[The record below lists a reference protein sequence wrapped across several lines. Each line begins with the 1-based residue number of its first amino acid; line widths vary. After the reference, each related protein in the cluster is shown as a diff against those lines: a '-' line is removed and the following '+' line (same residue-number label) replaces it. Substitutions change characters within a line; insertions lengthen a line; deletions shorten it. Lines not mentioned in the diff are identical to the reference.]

1 MKTRIIQDGPAPD
14 RVCETP
20 AATPT
25 GTRNLAARI
34 GCWSARHR
42 KKAIFGWLAF
52 VILAFAIG
60 NAVGT
65 KTLESAELGVGESGR
80 ADKAAFNALPK
91 KAEESVLVQSKTLS
105 ARDPQFRSA
114 VADVSARLRKTAD
127 VKHVVGP
134 YSAAGASQVSADKHS
149 VLVNFDLPGNTET
162 TSKSVTPALAAVAA
176 AQQANPD
183 LRVEQVGDASIQK
196 ALVEKDN
203 QDLGKAA
210 LTSLPITLVILI
222 IAFGSL
228 IAAGVP
234 LLLAIS
240 SVLATMGL
248 VAILSHV
255 SPVSSVINEVILLI
269 GLAVGVD
276 YALFYLKREREE
288 RAAGKSPAAA
298 LDTAAGTS
306 GRAVL
311 ISGLTV
317 IIAMAG
323 MYLGGSPIFTSFAT
337 GTIVVVAVCVVGSVT
352 VLPAVLSKLGD
363 RAAMG
368 RVPLLGGLKRRIAEA
383 SPWARLVDR
392 VLKRPLLWALLS
404 GGFLLAL
411 AAPTLGLHTAL
422 PGTETYSRDVSVMRT
437 YDRVQGAFPSESL
450 PATVVIKAD
459 DVTAPSVVAGVA
471 KLERAARN
479 RPNLFDGPATIKRS
493 SDKTVL
499 TIAIPSAGNGTD
511 AASNRTL
518 DRLREAIVPA
528 TVGKVDGVQAD
539 VTGSAAGSKD
549 FNTSLKSHIPY
560 VFVFVLSA
568 AFLLLLIT
576 FRSIV
581 IPIKAILLNLLS
593 VGAAYGV
600 LVLIFQDGR
609 GEKLL
614 SFDSNG
620 AITPWL
626 PLFLFVI
633 LFGLSMD
640 YHVFILTRVRE
651 AYDSGMSTQ
660 QAVKH
665 AIKSTAGTVTSAAA
679 VMVAVFSVFA
689 TTSSLE
695 LKQMGVG
702 LAVAILLD
710 ATIIRGILLPTTM
723 TLLGDRNWWLPKSLG
738 WMPRISHGAD
748 AVPPVAPAPVPTP
761 KRAPAPTPA

>member
-1 MKTRIIQDGPAPD
+1 MKTRIIQDGPEPN
-14 RVCETP
+14 RVCENP
-20 AATPT
+20 ATSPNGA
-25 GTRNLAARI
+25 RNLAARI
-34 GCWSARHR
+34 GCWSARHST
-42 KKAIFGWLAF
+42 KAIVGWLAF
-52 VILAFAIG
+52 VVLAFAIG
-60 NAVGT
+60 TAAGT
-65 KTLESAELGVGESGR
+65 KLLENAESGVGESGR
-80 ADKAAFNALPK
+80 ADKTAFNALPK
-91 KAEESVLVQSKTLS
+91 KAEESVLVQSKTLT
-105 ARDPQFRSA
+105 ARDPQFKAA
-114 VADVSARLRKTAD
+114 VADVAARLRKTES
-127 VKHVVGP
+127 VNHVVTP
-134 YSAAGASQVSADKHS
+134 YAAVNPSAVSADKHS
-149 VLVNFDLPGNTET
+149 ALVDFDLPGDSET
-162 TSKSVTPALAAVAA
+162 TKKSVSPALATVAA
-176 AQQANPD
+176 AAKAHPG
-183 LRVEQVGDASIQK
+183 LRIEEFGDASIQK

-210 LTSLPITLVILI
+210 LISLPITLVILV

-228 IAAGVP
+228 VAAGVP
-234 LLLAIS
+234 LLLALS

-248 VAILSHV
+248 VGVISHIT
-255 SPVSSVINEVILLI
+255 PVASVINEVILLI

-288 RAAGKSPAAA
+288 RAAGNSPAAS

-323 MYLGGSPIFTSFAT
+323 MYLGGSPIFASFAT

-363 RAAMG
+363 RAARG
-368 RVPLLGGLKRRIAEA
+368 RVPLLGGLKARVARA
-383 SPWARLVDR
+383 SPWTHIVDG
-392 VLKRPLLWALLS
+392 VLKRPLLWAVLS
-404 GGFLLAL
+404 GGLLLAL
-411 AAPTLGLHTAL
+411 AAPTLGLHTAV

-437 YDRVQGAFPSESL
+437 YDRVQAAFPSESL
-450 PATVVIKAD
+450 PATVVVKAD
-459 DVTAPSVVAGVA
+459 DVTAPPVAAAIA
-471 KLERAARN
+471 KLERAASN
-479 RPNLFDGPATIKRS
+479 RPDLFEGPATIERS
-493 SDKTVL
+493 PDKTVA
-499 TIAIPSAGNGTD
+499 TIALPSAGNGTD

-518 DRLREAIVPA
+518 DRLRQAIVPA
-528 TVGKVDGVQAD
+528 SLGEVDGVQAD
-539 VTGSAAGSKD
+539 VTGTAAGSKD
-549 FNTSLKSHIPY
+549 FTATLKSHIPL

-614 SFDSNG
+614 GFESNG

-626 PLFLFVI
+626 PVFLFVI

-651 AYDSGMSTQ
+651 AYDSGKSTKE
-660 QAVKH
+660 AVRY
-665 AIKSTAGTVTSAAA
+665 AIKNTAGTVTSAAV
-679 VMVAVFSVFA
+679 VMIAVFSVFA
-689 TTSSLE
+689 TLSSLE

-710 ATIIRGILLPTTM
+710 ATIIRGVLLPATM
-723 TLLGDRNWWLPKSLG
+723 TLLGDLNWWLPKSLR
-738 WMPRISHGAD
+738 WMPRVSHGAD
-748 AVPPVAPAPVPTP
+748 AAPAPATP
-761 KRAPAPTPA
+761 QRAPATTPA